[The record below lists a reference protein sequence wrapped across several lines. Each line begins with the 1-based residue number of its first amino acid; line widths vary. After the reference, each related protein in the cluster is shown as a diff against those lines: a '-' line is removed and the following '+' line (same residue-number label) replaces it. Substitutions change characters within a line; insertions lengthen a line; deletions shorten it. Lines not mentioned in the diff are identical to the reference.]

1 MLPVWKTLD
10 SKEIR
15 EISDMPNGVYGF
27 VYELVFDDNT
37 RYIGKKCVFSTRKY
51 KIASKP
57 KTYKG
62 TVIGQVRKN
71 VAGKRIEFNI
81 VKEESNW
88 KNYTGSSKQCEK
100 KRPIQ
105 RNILEFAFTPLE
117 LTYGEAAY
125 LFKNDVL
132 GKEMYLNDN
141 ILGSFYKGRLDDYF
155 RRKYSNS

>member
-1 MLPVWKTLD
+1 MLPAWKTLD

-62 TVIGQVRKN
+62 TIIGQVHKN
-71 VAGKRIEFNI
+71 VAGKKIEFNI

-88 KNYTGSSKQCEK
+88 KSYTGSSKQCKE

-117 LTYGEAAY
+117 LTYIEAEY
-125 LFKNDVL
+125 QFKYGVLFIEK
-132 GKEMYLNDN
+132 YLNDN
-141 ILGSFYKGRLDDYF
+141 ILGSFYKGRLDDLAR
-155 RRKYSNS
+155 RRKAG